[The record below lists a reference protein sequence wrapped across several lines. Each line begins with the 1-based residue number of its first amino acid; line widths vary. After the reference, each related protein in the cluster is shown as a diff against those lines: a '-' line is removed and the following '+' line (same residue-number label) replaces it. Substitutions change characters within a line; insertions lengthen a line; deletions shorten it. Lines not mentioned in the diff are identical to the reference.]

1 VRKNRRFVTCV
12 GRARLI
18 SSDPGAPGWNV
29 RMWALFFSFTITWVV
44 VALFIAVDKLEP
56 NRWYALVLKLVVLVA
71 GAIAIAIQMLP

>member
-1 VRKNRRFVTCV
+1 
-12 GRARLI
+12 
-18 SSDPGAPGWNV
+18 
-29 RMWALFFSFTITWVV
+29 MWALFFSFTITWVV